1 MAMLNNQMVSAE
13 KWVTFLIATLVA
25 LVQKCVKVKS
35 RSVDAGS
42 TNICY
47 SRATD
52 PVLLLVNYPLVG
64 RGIILGKHRMS
75 FHCAQNI
82 IKHNLVSL
90 ETLNTSIQE
99 SPRISFTV
107 VLLTLSN
114 FLAVNNGSPW
124 GEYHHISPLNPM
136 TRISPFKLRL
146 IPSPVHIKHTLS
158 MVPNMWFHSLLP
170 PWFLRG
176 V

>member
-1 MAMLNNQMVSAE
+1 MGMLDNQMVSAE
-13 KWVTFLIATLVA
+13 EWVTFLIATLVT

-47 SRATD
+47 S
-52 PVLLLVNYPLVG
+52 
-64 RGIILGKHRMS
+64 
-75 FHCAQNI
+75 AQNI

-90 ETLNTSIQE
+90 GTLNTSIQE

>member
-1 MAMLNNQMVSAE
+1 MAMLDNQMVSAE
-13 KWVTFLIATLVA
+13 KWVTFLIATLVT

-52 PVLLLVNYPLVG
+52 PVNYPLVG
-64 RGIILGKHRMS
+64 RGIILGKHRVS
-75 FHCAQNI
+75 FHCTQNI

-90 ETLNTSIQE
+90 GTLNTSIQG

-107 VLLTLSN
+107 VFLTLSN
-114 FLAVNNGSPW
+114 FLAVNNVSPW
-124 GEYHHISPLNPM
+124 GEYHHISLLNPM

-146 IPSPVHIKHTLS
+146 IPSPVHIKHALS
-158 MVPNMWFHSLLP
+158 MVPNMWFHFLLP

>member
-1 MAMLNNQMVSAE
+1 MGMLDNQMVSAE
-13 KWVTFLIATLVA
+13 EWVTFLIATLVT

-47 SRATD
+47 S
-52 PVLLLVNYPLVG
+52 
-64 RGIILGKHRMS
+64 
-75 FHCAQNI
+75 AQNI

-90 ETLNTSIQE
+90 GTLNTSIQE

-146 IPSPVHIKHTLS
+146 IPSSVHIKHTLS